1 MKNIVKSIALLLL
14 FVSTSASVLAQRQQG
29 SKMEMVMAKLTEKL
43 SLTPDQQSKVK
54 AIFSAHFDQMKALKE
69 QIKNLSPEDKKTALK
84 AQWKKTDDAMLA
96 VLDATQKTKYQEAKK
111 EMRKNR
117 KTRNAEGRHKGK
129 EAQPDVQEL
138 LDDGAY

>member
-1 MKNIVKSIALLLL
+1 MKNIVKSIAVLLL
-14 FVSTSASVLAQRQQG
+14 FVSTSATLFAQRQKG
-29 SKMEMVMAKLTEKL
+29 SKMEIVMAKLTEKL

-54 AIFSAHFDQMKALKE
+54 AIFSTHFDQMKALKE
-69 QIKNLSPEDKKTALK
+69 QVKNLSAEDKKTALK
-84 AQWKKTDDAMLA
+84 GQWKKTDDAMLA
-96 VLDATQKTKYQEAKK
+96 VLNDTQKTKYQEAKK

-129 EAQPDVQEL
+129 EAQQDVQEL

>member
-1 MKNIVKSIALLLL
+1 MKNIVKSIAVLLL
-14 FVSTSASVLAQRQQG
+14 FVSTSATLFAQRQQG
-29 SKMEMVMAKLTEKL
+29 SKMEMVMSKLTEKL

-54 AIFSAHFDQMKALKE
+54 AIFSTHFDQMKALKE
-69 QIKNLSPEDKKTALK
+69 QVKNASPEDKKTALR

-96 VLDATQKTKYQEAKK
+96 VLDTTQKTKYQEAKK

-129 EAQPDVQEL
+129 EAQQDVQEL
-138 LDDGAY
+138 LDDSAY